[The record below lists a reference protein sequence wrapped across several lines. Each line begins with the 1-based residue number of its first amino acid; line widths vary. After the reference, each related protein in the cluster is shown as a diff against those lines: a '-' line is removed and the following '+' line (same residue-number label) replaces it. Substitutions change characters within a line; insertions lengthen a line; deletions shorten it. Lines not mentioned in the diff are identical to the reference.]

1 MTETLQGISLGAS
14 LTVAKLAEAAAWYVR
29 TLGFVEER
37 RHERDGKAFAI
48 SLRGGAVRMLLTQD
62 NGAKGADRVKGEGLS
77 LLITTSQDIDTLAE
91 QVRASGGVLDTEPAS
106 MPNGMRMF
114 RLRDP
119 DGFRLTISSG

>member
-1 MTETLQGISLGAS
+1 MTETLRGSALGAS
-14 LTVAKLAEAAAWYVR
+14 LTVAKLEESAAWYVR

-37 RHERDGKAFAI
+37 RHEREGKVFAI
-48 SLRGGAVRMLLTQD
+48 SLRGGAVRILLTQD
-62 NGAKGADRVKGEGLS
+62 NGARGTDRVKGEGLS
-77 LLITTSQDIDTLAE
+77 LLITTSQDIDALARH
-91 QVRASGGVLDTEPAS
+91 VRTSDDVLDTEPAS